1 LENVSNRAE
10 LIAEGVSSA
19 NGDARKLINFI
30 EAALEAGTIEDKHI
44 AANLDVR
51 DLIFGEVYNIDE
63 HYDLLS
69 AMIKSIRGSDPDAAL
84 LWCFKLLKSG
94 VDPKVIFRRLAI
106 SCSEDIG
113 NAFLMLLWCYAH
125 YRELFER

>member
-1 LENVSNRAE
+1 LEKIAEKAIAAYLRKRELENVSNRAE
-10 LIAEGVSSA
+10 LITEGISSA

-69 AMIKSIRGSDPDAAL
+69 AMIKSIRE
-84 LWCFKLLKSG
+84 
-94 VDPKVIFRRLAI
+94 AI
-106 SCSEDIG
+106 
-113 NAFLMLLWCYAH
+113 LMLPYYGVLN
-125 YRELFER
+125 F